1 MSVDVKVDTIVF
13 NSVSLM
19 LLLKNRII
27 MVKYLLVGDVKMD
40 THINHHHQCLIS
52 IRTILILGAT
62 SSLANWIVL
71 FNTG

>member
-1 MSVDVKVDTIVF
+1 
-13 NSVSLM
+13 
-19 LLLKNRII
+19 